1 MTQHSRILLD
11 SALDPHSLNTDPAKN
26 LNPDPAPGTEAIS

>member
-26 LNPDPAPGTEAIS
+26 LNPDPDPAPEAIS